1 MKTEQSKG
9 RVGLLH
15 KTPTLFVIAEILCGA
30 GGLPACCGL
39 DFSDRRAGGLQA
51 DRGQTQ
57 DFRLHWQR
65 LYGPFEMWLPII
77 KAGMYRKGQTSY
89 SCVATAAFRRRG
101 WFGALKTI
109 PSHRAV
115 DPSPLIDI
123 GLTGQRLPGKC
134 WGNGGGGSSSMCT
147 LLTLLKHG
155 MMSLLTLGDQVCV
168 PCMGS
173 GWWATGGWNL
183 RFRARV
189 VIICWRLLRLM
200 GVDSAL

>member
-9 RVGLLH
+9 RVRLLH

-101 WFGALKTI
+101 WFGALK
-109 PSHRAV
+109 
-115 DPSPLIDI
+115 PSPV
-123 GLTGQRLPGKC
+123 TGQWILPPSLTSDLLA
-134 WGNGGGGSSSMCT
+134 NDYQVSVGGMVAVGPQACAL